1 MEQAISSLDLQ
12 KDVHLLGYRRDPKI
26 WMKRAL
32 VYVSAS
38 TWEGLPGATIQAI
51 NEGVPA
57 VVTNCKGG
65 ISAVTQNGELAYL
78 VEVCSEED
86 LAGKLKKA
94 NENVLAGKHTPNIA
108 KLQNW
113 RRQFSIEDRVN
124 DYHLALP
131 R

>member
-1 MEQAISSLDLQ
+1 
-12 KDVHLLGYRRDPKI
+12 
-26 WMKRAL
+26 MKRAL

-78 VEVCSEED
+78 AEVCSEED

-94 NENVLAGKHTPNIA
+94 NENVLANTFSLAFFNLPA
-108 KLQNW
+108 KSSSLQT
-113 RRQFSIEDRVN
+113 S
-124 DYHLALP
+124 AK
-131 R
+131 